1 MDGFDFEWSANYGD
15 AANLA
20 TNLRNLKANN
30 QAVESLRQQGKAIS
44 DGIEQHREAAEKLAN
59 KTDKLIAMQKK
70 QLAEQ
75 QREMERQ
82 RKVERLREEEKQF
95 LKEEKAIKKSLRKNM
110 VDVMS
115 LLDEIDHALE
125 G

>member
-70 QLAEQ
+70 QLAEMD
-75 QREMERQ
+75 EHNS
-82 RKVERLREEEKQF
+82 KVAGDIVRDSPNY
-95 LKEEKAIKKSLRKNM
+95 AN
-110 VDVMS
+110 
-115 LLDEIDHALE
+115 
-125 G
+125 